1 MSTAAKKAFEVV
13 VHDILAGILRPG
25 EHISERDLV
34 ARFKISRTP
43 IREAIKR
50 LHERGYV
57 EAGPK
62 GVAVIAAVD
71 GQELKDLYALR
82 LQLESFAA
90 PLTVANITPRE
101 IDELRKINKR
111 FSAALSK
118 RDLVLMLEVRAEF
131 HALTSRAARNRWL
144 ADVLVMLRDRAY
156 PVRHTHW
163 QDADRAALTSEFH
176 ELMIEALARKDVKR
190 YRDLVVQH
198 IRAAL
203 DHYESRL
210 RVPGVGPKR
219 LPRSGKRPVLA
230 DA

>member
-1 MSTAAKKAFEVV
+1 LSTAAKKAFEVV